1 MARMEKDLN
10 LEKKKADAFD
20 QLWLKTA
27 KIPSHFPFKPSWFF
41 VLNFAI
47 SCPLPLPRPFE
58 VATQAG
64 DWLVITACHG
74 TVFPGRPW
82 KAATAGELSDAYG
95 CRGGRRQQR
104 KCYRR
109 FRRTVGGP
117 GRAVV
122 KRVQV
127 GWAKVRNTYDS
138 CNIWI
143 KSPRYA
149 DFNPGRFMW
158 RYFNAILPRGNSLNI
173 RVFQTGSRQT
183 EGLSEDLPGTQKS
196 ALTLNEAS
204 TEI

>member
-1 MARMEKDLN
+1 MARMENDWN
-10 LEKKKADAFD
+10 LEKKKRPTLSTSHD
-20 QLWLKTA
+20 LKTA
-27 KIPSHFPFKPSWFF
+27 KLPSHFF

-58 VATQAG
+58 GSTQAC
-64 DWLVITACHG
+64 DWLVITVCLL

-109 FRRTVGGP
+109 PRRTAGGP

-122 KRVQV
+122 KCVQV

-138 CNIWI
+138 SNIWI

-158 RYFNAILPRGNSLNI
+158 RYFNSILPRGNSVKIWML
-173 RVFQTGSRQT
+173 RTGGRQT
-183 EGLSEDLPGTQKS
+183 EGLSGDLPETQRKCPH
-196 ALTLNEAS
+196 
-204 TEI
+204 TEWG